1 MSVLLS
7 WKRRTDQR
15 RCTSSPSELFP
26 PLWRRASSLTPRARR
41 RRARAGATQLLPFQR
56 HHFDRRGFTC
66 TFFSSVRPCAP
77 LPHRLYRISAICLCK
92 APATR
97 SVLVGSSDP
106 LLSTSYLP
114 TYLPACLP
122 AYLPTYLPTAS
133 LCGLPPANK
142 SNIYIYIYIYIYG
155 IYFQMKLVASQPRQ
169 STVHNKTGWCPHQ
182 NASSMFNNQDRPQS
196 TKYDF
201 RYDSGVSSPFPRSPT
216 ALLFLNSS
224 WLNEP
229 HRSHP

>member
-1 MSVLLS
+1 
-7 WKRRTDQR
+7 
-15 RCTSSPSELFP
+15 
-26 PLWRRASSLTPRARR
+26 
-41 RRARAGATQLLPFQR
+41 
-56 HHFDRRGFTC
+56 
-66 TFFSSVRPCAP
+66 
-77 LPHRLYRISAICLCK
+77 
-92 APATR
+92 
-97 SVLVGSSDP
+97 
-106 LLSTSYLP
+106 
-114 TYLPACLP
+114 
-122 AYLPTYLPTAS
+122 
-133 LCGLPPANK
+133 
-142 SNIYIYIYIYIYG
+142 
-155 IYFQMKLVASQPRQ
+155 MKLVASQPRQ